1 MKRLIS
7 VLLILTMLFSLC
19 ACSESGIAS
28 DHQKDYN
35 DTLVLEET
43 PEETPEEASEAEEPV
58 VPEDGDTEYYENYED
73 FLGDY
78 SDAGIDEDSVEP
90 DIELEDV
97 APEDSPLQDW
107 EAIEAQIQQAI
118 ASGDMSG
125 LRITLDEGGTFT
137 SKDDVSLYIQTY
149 NHLPDN
155 FITKKEA
162 QELGWPGGDL
172 SEYAPGKCIGGDR
185 FGNYEGLLPKKKGRT
200 YYECDIDTLGA
211 KSRGAKRIIYS
222 NDGLIYYTEDHYES
236 FELLY
241 GEP

>member
-7 VLLILTMLFSLC
+7 VILILTMLLSLC
-19 ACSESGIAS
+19 ACSIQPAAS
-28 DHQKDYN
+28 DAQNKN
-35 DTLVLEET
+35 ISTLELDET
-43 PEETPEEASEAEEPV
+43 PKEEPV
-58 VPEDGDTEYYENYED
+58 AEPSEEVPEAGDTEYYESYED
-73 FLGDY
+73 FLDDY
-78 SDAGIDEDSVEP
+78 AGAGIDEDKVEP
-90 DIELEDV
+90 EIKLEDV

-107 EAIEAQIQQAI
+107 ESIEAQIQQAI
-118 ASGDMSG
+118 ASGDMSSVH
-125 LRITLDEGGTFT
+125 ITLDEGGTFT
-137 SKDDVSLYIQTY
+137 SKDDVALYIQTY
-149 NHLPDN
+149 NHLPEN

-162 QELGWPGGDL
+162 QALGWPGGDL

-185 FGNYEGLLPKKKGRT
+185 FGNYEGLLPKMKGRT
-200 YYECDIDTLGA
+200 YFECDIDTLGA